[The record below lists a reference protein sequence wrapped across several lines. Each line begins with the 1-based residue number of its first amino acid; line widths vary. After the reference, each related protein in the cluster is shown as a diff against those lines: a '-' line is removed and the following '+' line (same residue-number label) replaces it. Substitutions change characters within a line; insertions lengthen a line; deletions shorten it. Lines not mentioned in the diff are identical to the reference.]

1 MRKNKRYRHWIIRN
15 ADILERK
22 ESGTVRRRKKKRI
35 MIGEKVIGAGFFSI
49 PLHGFGA
56 GWPRMEDSFG
66 RSDYRRG
73 NYENRSGY
81 SKNGGIGICV
91 VFA

>member
-35 MIGEKVIGAGFFSI
+35 MIGEKAIGAGFFLFLFMGSALDGPEWKI
-49 PLHGFGA
+49 PLVGVIIGVA
-56 GWPRMEDSFG
+56 IMKIGVVIARMEGSE
-66 RSDYRRG
+66 Y
-73 NYENRSGY
+73 
-81 SKNGGIGICV
+81 V
-91 VFA
+91 

>member
-35 MIGEKVIGAGFFSI
+35 MIGEKVIGTGFFI

-81 SKNGGIGICV
+81 SKNGGTGICV
-91 VFA
+91 VFV